1 MATIDEHPESYGWW
15 INELE
20 SLGMAD
26 AKRSDELD
34 IDNNDNKAELKDL
47 AENTKEMMYQQY
59 EIAYGKQVH
68 NSDIQKKQDKNKIV

>member
-1 MATIDEHPESYGWW
+1 MRQLWIAESYGWW
-15 INELE
+15 INELQ

-34 IDNNDNKAELKDL
+34 NDNNDNKTELNKTELKDL

-59 EIAYGKQVH
+59 EIAYGKT
-68 NSDIQKKQDKNKIV
+68 NA

>member
-26 AKRSDELD
+26 AKRSDEL
-34 IDNNDNKAELKDL
+34 NNDNDD
-47 AENTKEMMYQQY
+47 NKESLR
-59 EIAYGKQVH
+59 I
-68 NSDIQKKQDKNKIV
+68 

>member
-15 INELE
+15 INELQ

-34 IDNNDNKAELKDL
+34 NDNNDNKRELKDL

-59 EIAYGKQVH
+59 EITYGKH
-68 NSDIQKKQDKNKIV
+68 KHDKDMQKKQDED